1 MSPSLR
7 KDCALCILHAMQRNH
22 QKKNPTQT
30 TRQTDKAARKT
41 PEKHPRERRRE
52 KKKKTRR
59 GGNLGEGENEDERIE
74 VVVLGRDEETQ
85 GEPQTPR
92 RGFGFPQRLR
102 EKEETRKHG
111 VDETNHAKEKK
122 RRGTHT
128 RAKYG
133 SGLEGLKNQTNDQP
147 QRQKR
152 DTINQITETKTV
164 TEKRTEEPIH
174 VSRDL
179 STAGWRGPWAALP
192 SPEESPRGTLI
203 PRDQMVPPSR
213 VRPRGA
219 EVST

>member
-1 MSPSLR
+1 MIVSLPP
-7 KDCALCILHAMQRNH
+7 KKLCIIHLACNAEEPPKT
-22 QKKNPTQT
+22 KKKPTQT

-52 KKKKTRR
+52 KKKTRR

-74 VVVLGRDEETQ
+74 VVVLGREEETQ

-102 EKEETRKHG
+102 EKEETKKHG
-111 VDETNHAKEKK
+111 VDETNHTKEKK

-152 DTINQITETKTV
+152 DTINQITETKTI
-164 TEKRTEEPIH
+164 TEKRTGKP
-174 VSRDL
+174 
-179 STAGWRGPWAALP
+179 STSLGICPLQGGGAHGPPCLLLRSHHGGP
-192 SPEESPRGTLI
+192 
-203 PRDQMVPPSR
+203 
-213 VRPRGA
+213 
-219 EVST
+219 